1 MVVLSKPGRVV
12 GEIVEIFQK
21 YRSTQQQLQQQ
32 QPVGWVRVRE
42 SAASA
47 HTFREEAYPVARYIY
62 VGSPALICVDLLSSN
77 SGSFAHDVQAAIEA
91 ERE

>member
-1 MVVLSKPGRVV
+1 MVVLSNPGRVV
-12 GEIVEIFQK
+12 GEIIEIFQK

-47 HTFREEAYPVARYIY
+47 HTFREEAYPVAR
-62 VGSPALICVDLLSSN
+62 
-77 SGSFAHDVQAAIEA
+77 
-91 ERE
+91 